1 MVINLKA
8 RPRQRASAEG
18 FLSSDPLCREM
29 PLNPGRPMGR
39 HPPSALGSLPSVALS
54 SEQALRLYHAL
65 EPSGIVRDRKM
76 QAVCRKVHVAK
87 GSPSTGEVRGKD
99 QRCLCP
105 TANSPMDLRLAFSP
119 SDNQKLGVGLESQI
133 EPWLATRHQ
142 VQMPRNATGP
152 IDAVTATISR
162 NQAILNL
169 ERPQGHGRNKT
180 EEYEAPGG
188 REYRGS
194 PSEAFNYW
202 RRTRCSFS

>member
-1 MVINLKA
+1 
-8 RPRQRASAEG
+8 
-18 FLSSDPLCREM
+18 
-29 PLNPGRPMGR
+29 
-39 HPPSALGSLPSVALS
+39 
-54 SEQALRLYHAL
+54 
-65 EPSGIVRDRKM
+65 
-76 QAVCRKVHVAK
+76 
-87 GSPSTGEVRGKD
+87 
-99 QRCLCP
+99 
-105 TANSPMDLRLAFSP
+105 MDLRLAFSP

-169 ERPQGHGRNKT
+169 WRPQGHGRNKT

-202 RRTRCSFS
+202 RRTRCSFLLTALSIEQTFGSAGAGGIAVGEISGWVLSLTVLKPSGGGDPAA

>member
-18 FLSSDPLCREM
+18 FLSSDPLYREM

-87 GSPSTGEVRGKD
+87 GPRQLARYEGRISDVCVP
-99 QRCLCP
+99 
-105 TANSPMDLRLAFSP
+105 RL
-119 SDNQKLGVGLESQI
+119 I
-133 EPWLATRHQ
+133 HPWTC
-142 VQMPRNATGP
+142 G
-152 IDAVTATISR
+152 
-162 NQAILNL
+162 
-169 ERPQGHGRNKT
+169 
-180 EEYEAPGG
+180 
-188 REYRGS
+188 
-194 PSEAFNYW
+194 
-202 RRTRCSFS
+202 